1 MSDVLIIGGGQAGC
15 MVAINL
21 RKQKFKGSITIVT
34 DEAYFP
40 YQRPPLSKGF
50 LAGINKADNLFFK
63 SENYYEKN
71 KISVLT
77 KKPAEKID
85 TKQQTVTFKDGDT
98 MSYRKL
104 VLTTG
109 SKLNKINTK
118 EDKKIIY
125 LSSIP
130 QATALKAKLEESKSI
145 GIIGAGYI
153 GLEVAASAKKMG
165 LTTTV
170 FEAQERIMKRSAS
183 NEIATFLQEYHEN
196 MGVNFK
202 LGTAAKEIKPT
213 ERSVNISF
221 TDDTIDNPDFV
232 VIGVGV
238 QANNA
243 IAIEAEIECENGIL
257 VDESCKTSKE
267 NVYAAGDCSS
277 YYFSRYGFRQR
288 LESVQNAID
297 QATIVSSSISG
308 KKAVYSSL
316 PWFWSEQ
323 YDLKLQIAGLSQ
335 DCDLKV
341 VRGSQDDHKF
351 SVCHFKNSRLMAVEC
366 VNDQKTF
373 MQGKKLIEANSK
385 ITPEAMEDSQT
396 TLKDWRQG

>member
-40 YQRPPLSKGF
+40 YQRPPLSKSF
-50 LAGINKADNLFFK
+50 LVGTSKADNLFFK

-109 SKLNKINTK
+109 SKLNKINAK

-125 LSSIP
+125 LSSIAE
-130 QATALKAKLEESKSI
+130 ATALKAKLEESKSI

-257 VDESCKTSKE
+257 VDENCKTSNE

-277 YYFSRYGFRQR
+277 YYFSR
-288 LESVQNAID
+288 N
-297 QATIVSSSISG
+297 
-308 KKAVYSSL
+308 
-316 PWFWSEQ
+316 
-323 YDLKLQIAGLSQ
+323 GLDYHSH
-335 DCDLKV
+335 
-341 VRGSQDDHKF
+341 R
-351 SVCHFKNSRLMAVEC
+351 
-366 VNDQKTF
+366 
-373 MQGKKLIEANSK
+373 
-385 ITPEAMEDSQT
+385 
-396 TLKDWRQG
+396 

>member
-50 LAGINKADNLFFK
+50 LVGTNKADKLFFK

-71 KISVLT
+71 NISVLT
-77 KKPAEKID
+77 KKQAEKID
-85 TKQQTVTFKDGDT
+85 IKKQTVTFKDGGT
-98 MSYRKL
+98 MSYGKL

-109 SKLNKINTK
+109 SKLNKITEK

-125 LSSIP
+125 LNSIS
-130 QATALKAKLEESKSI
+130 QAIALKSKLEESKSI

-165 LTTTV
+165 LATTV
-170 FEAQERIMKRSAS
+170 FEAQKRIMKRSAS
-183 NEIATFLQEYHEN
+183 KEIATFLQDYHEN
-196 MGVNFK
+196 MGVKFK
-202 LGTAAKEIKPT
+202 LGIAAKKIEPT
-213 ERSVNISF
+213 EGSVHISL
-221 TDDTIDNPDFV
+221 TNDTIDNPDFV

-238 QANNA
+238 QAA
-243 IAIEAEIECENGIL
+243 SSIALEAGIECDNGIL
-257 VDESCKTSKE
+257 VDESCLTSNK
-267 NVYAAGDCSS
+267 NIYAAGDCVNH
-277 YYFSRYGFRQR
+277 YFSRYGFRQR
-288 LESVQNAID
+288 LESVQNATD
-297 QATIVSSSISG
+297 QAMVVSSSIMGNPAGYNS
-308 KKAVYSSL
+308 V
-316 PWFWSEQ
+316 PWFWSDQ

-335 DCDLKV
+335 GCDHAV
-341 VRGSQDDHKF
+341 VRGYQQESRF
-351 SVCHFKNSRLMAVEC
+351 SVCHFKNQKLMAVEC

-373 MQGKKLIEANSK
+373 MLGKRLIEASSK
-385 ITPEAMEDSQT
+385 ITPTKMQDEQT
-396 TLKDWRQG
+396 NLKDWL

>member
-21 RKQKFKGSITIVT
+21 RKQKFKGNITIVT

-50 LAGINKADNLFFK
+50 LVGTNKADNLFFK

-71 KISVLT
+71 NISVLT
-77 KKPAEKID
+77 KKRAEKLD
-85 TKQQTVTFKDGDT
+85 TKKQTVTFKDGGT
-98 MSYRKL
+98 MSYKKL

-109 SKLNKINTK
+109 SKLNKITEK

-125 LSSIP
+125 LNSIS
-130 QATALKAKLEESKSI
+130 QAMALKAKLEESNSI

-165 LTTTV
+165 LATTV

-183 NEIATFLQEYHEN
+183 KEIATFLQGYHEN
-196 MGVNFK
+196 MGVKFK
-202 LGTAAKEIKPT
+202 LGIAAKKIEPT
-213 ERSVNISF
+213 ERAVNISL
-221 TDDTIDNPDFV
+221 TNDAIDNPDFV

-238 QANNA
+238 QANNS

-257 VDESCKTSKE
+257 VDENCQTSNK

-297 QATIVSSSISG
+297 QAAIVSSSISG
-308 KKAVYSSL
+308 KKAGYTSV
-316 PWFWSEQ
+316 PWFWSDQ

-335 DCDLKV
+335 GCDSKV
-341 VRGSQDDHKF
+341 VRGIQDDHRF
-351 SVCHFKNSRLMAVEC
+351 SVCHFKDNRLRAVEC

-385 ITPEAMEDSQT
+385 ITPEAMENNQT
-396 TLKDWRQG
+396 ILKDWRPE

>member
-50 LAGINKADNLFFK
+50 LAGTNKADNLFFK

-109 SKLNKINTK
+109 SKLNKINAK

-125 LSSIP
+125 LSSIL
-130 QATALKAKLEESKSI
+130 QATGLKAKLEESKSI

-153 GLEVAASAKKMG
+153 GLEVAASAKKNG
-165 LTTTV
+165 P
-170 FEAQERIMKRSAS
+170 
-183 NEIATFLQEYHEN
+183 YH
-196 MGVNFK
+196 
-202 LGTAAKEIKPT
+202 
-213 ERSVNISF
+213 
-221 TDDTIDNPDFV
+221 
-232 VIGVGV
+232 
-238 QANNA
+238 
-243 IAIEAEIECENGIL
+243 NGI
-257 VDESCKTSKE
+257 
-267 NVYAAGDCSS
+267 
-277 YYFSRYGFRQR
+277 
-288 LESVQNAID
+288 
-297 QATIVSSSISG
+297 
-308 KKAVYSSL
+308 
-316 PWFWSEQ
+316 
-323 YDLKLQIAGLSQ
+323 
-335 DCDLKV
+335 
-341 VRGSQDDHKF
+341 
-351 SVCHFKNSRLMAVEC
+351 
-366 VNDQKTF
+366 
-373 MQGKKLIEANSK
+373 
-385 ITPEAMEDSQT
+385 
-396 TLKDWRQG
+396 